1 MVGRR
6 NVARLLAGT
15 FLLAGSIGGAH
26 AEVRALNLINT
37 HTQERAT
44 VVFKRDGVYDQNGLQ
59 ELNRLLRDW
68 RRNEVTRM
76 DPALFDLIW
85 EVYRQTGAHEPI
97 HIVCG
102 YRSPATNNM
111 LRSRSR
117 GVAKLSQ
124 HMLGKA
130 MDFYLPDVNL
140 STLRETGMKM
150 QVGGVGFYPT
160 SGSPFVHM
168 DTGSVRAWPRMTR
181 DQLVRLFPDGKTAHL
196 PADGSPL
203 PGYQTALAES
213 EARKAKGGGPVE
225 STSSSSGGG
234 LLAALFGG
242 GSSSSS
248 TPTRVASA
256 AEEDEENGASA
267 PPPPPARSRQQEVR
281 QGPLPPGSNPR
292 ILARGGDTPPGVAPT
307 EMPNVSPKAKPVQMA
322 MAAEPPAPPA
332 PPVPTTVAKGSLVA
346 MPVAGAQ
353 APTAALN
360 GRGGPVAPALA
371 SAEGRSSRFAAPA
384 GNELPP
390 GWIQG
395 PSGRPVGE
403 AANPAP
409 VPSAAPERVAFSSNL
424 KPIAAPLPVAKPG
437 SETSAPYTLASASG
451 RQLQTIAVAMPRP
464 RPSGSMRVAALGDEA
479 RADPNA
485 AFAALTGDTDGETPM
500 MGYAP
505 STPAMP
511 MPQVAAS
518 EAPVV
523 SSQLPPLSPAAQASI
538 GARAETRVASLG
550 SSFPVGA
557 PAARAKSDRAAA
569 PATVSRPIAKTD
581 RAAGA
586 RVFDMATATTGE
598 DFAQLKHPDQL
609 SLDTLMVKPRLTVA
623 MGFSRTFEAP
633 VGASFSGPAVVA
645 LPIVRT
651 E

>member
-15 FLLAGSIGGAH
+15 FLLAGTVGGAH

-102 YRSPATNNM
+102 YRSPATNSM

-117 GVAKLSQ
+117 GVAKFSQ

-150 QVGGVGFYPT
+150 QLGGVGFYPT

-181 DQLVRLFPDGKTAHL
+181 EQLVRLFPDGKTAHL
-196 PADGSPL
+196 PSDGGPL
-203 PGYQTALAES
+203 PGYQTALAEA

-225 STSSSSGGG
+225 SSSSGGG

-248 TPTRVASA
+248 SASTRVASA
-256 AEEDEENGASA
+256 GEDEEEVAAA
-267 PPPPPARSRQQEVR
+267 PPPRSRQQELK

-292 ILARGGDTPPGVAPT
+292 ILARGDETPPGVSAAPV
-307 EMPNVSPKAKPVQMA
+307 PAAAPKPKPVVMA
-322 MAAEPPAPPA
+322 MAAEPAPPPAPPA

-353 APTAALN
+353 APAVAGLPH
-360 GRGGPVAPALA
+360 GGAQPQ
-371 SAEGRSSRFAAPA
+371 SAEAHPSRFAAPS

-390 GWIQG
+390 GWIVG
-395 PSGRPVGE
+395 PSGRPAGE
-403 AANPAP
+403 ASAPAQ
-409 VPSAAPERVAFSSNL
+409 PERVAFSPNL

-437 SETSAPYTLASASG
+437 SETSYTLASASG
-451 RQLQTIAVAMPRP
+451 RQLPVVAVAMPRP
-464 RPSGSMRVAALGDEA
+464 RPTGSMRVAALGDDV

-485 AFAALTGDTDGETPM
+485 AFAALTGDAEAETPM

-505 STPAMP
+505 STPAMA

-523 SSQLPPLSPAAQASI
+523 SQPLAPLPAAAQASI
-538 GARAETRVASLG
+538 GARQDATRLASLG
-550 SSFPVGA
+550 PSFPTAA
-557 PAARAKSDRAAA
+557 PAAAARAKSDRAAA
-569 PATVSRPIAKTD
+569 PATISRPIAKAD
-581 RAAGA
+581 RSPA
-586 RVFDMATATTGE
+586 RVFDVAAAASGE
-598 DFAQLKHPDQL
+598 DFAQLRHPDQL
-609 SLDTLMVKPRLTVA
+609 SLDTLMVKPRMTLA
-623 MGFSRTFEAP
+623 MGFSQSFGGLS
-633 VGASFSGPAVVA
+633 GANFSGPAVVA